1 MGVVLHRHAFLSE
14 LSNDRV
20 GRSDCAEAECSWRA
34 AGDTGAA
41 AAATLWSLSERLVQ
55 ASLAS
60 EYREDGTPHAVV
72 LAGKEG
78 VWREIAEG
86 EAFGPG
92 HTFSMDMT
100 TGRRFVQLP
109 TPDADERAKEGL
121 GGAWEEERSAAEEMV
136 QQFVDTRPKL

>member
-1 MGVVLHRHAFLSE
+1 M
-14 LSNDRV
+14 

-34 AGDTGAA
+34 ANDTGAA

-60 EYREDGTPHAVV
+60 EYREDGAPHAVV

-78 VWREIAEG
+78 AWREIAEG

-100 TGRRFVQLP
+100 SGRRFVQLP
-109 TPDADERAKEGL
+109 TPDREGP
-121 GGAWEEERSAAEEMV
+121 GEGAGEGQRSAAEEMV
-136 QQFVDTRPKL
+136 QQFVETRPKL

>member
-1 MGVVLHRHAFLSE
+1 MHRQAFLSE
-14 LSNDRV
+14 LSNNRV

-41 AAATLWSLSERLVQ
+41 AATTLWSLSERLVQ

-60 EYREDGTPHAVV
+60 EYREDGAPHAVV

-100 TGRRFVQLP
+100 SGRRFVQLP
-109 TPDADERAKEGL
+109 TPDSTPDE
-121 GGAWEEERSAAEEMV
+121 GAGEVDRSAAEEMV
-136 QQFVDTRPKL
+136 QQFVETRPKL

>member
-1 MGVVLHRHAFLSE
+1 MHRHAFLSA
-14 LSNDRV
+14 LSRCDR

-60 EYREDGTPHAVV
+60 EYREDGVPHAVV

-78 VWREIAEG
+78 AWREIAEG

-92 HTFSMDMT
+92 HTFSVDMT
-100 TGRRFVQLP
+100 SGRRFVQLP
-109 TPDADERAKEGL
+109 TPDADEGAREGQHGA
-121 GGAWEEERSAAEEMV
+121 GGEEERSVAEEMV
-136 QQFVDTRPKL
+136 QQFVETRPKL